1 MCVFFTIS
9 IPTVPG
15 PIHSLT
21 ATPKVI
27 SIVLSWRPPLEP
39 NGVIIAYE
47 VRYSSE
53 GITAEKTN
61 VTVIG
66 QDNSFTITGLLP
78 STRYN
83 ISVVAYTI
91 VGPGVAV
98 AMEWSTTN
106 IRKLTLCN
114 LLLGGGI

>member
-1 MCVFFTIS
+1 MNVCFFFTIS

-47 VRYSSE
+47 VQYSSE
-53 GITAEKTN
+53 GEKTN

-78 STRYN
+78 STHYN
-83 ISVVAYTI
+83 ISVMAYTI

-106 IRKLTLCN
+106 IRKLMLCTLA
-114 LLLGGGI
+114 